1 MIRAMQIRGFRW
13 TRIVVLAALIGVG
26 ASTIVWSQAAQSN
39 PAPAQPDP
47 ANFTGRVS
55 ANPTADIRPTRY
67 TFDAAART
75 NWHSHA
81 GGQVIIVEQGRLR
94 VQERGKPGREFNP
107 RDTYSVAAGVVH
119 WHGARPEAPLTQV
132 AISFGTT
139 TWLEKVSDDQYAAAT
154 PK

>member
-1 MIRAMQIRGFRW
+1 MIRGMQAQGFRW
-13 TRIVVLAALIGVG
+13 TRTVVLAALIGVG
-26 ASTIVWSQAAQSN
+26 AATIVWSQAAPQT

-67 TFDAAART
+67 TFDPGART

-107 RDTYSVAAGVVH
+107 RDTYSVAADVVH
-119 WHGARPEAPLTQV
+119 WHGARPEAALTQV

-139 TWLEKVSDDQYAAAT
+139 TWLEKVSDEQYAAAT

>member
-1 MIRAMQIRGFRW
+1 MIRGMQAQGFRW
-13 TRIVVLAALIGVG
+13 TRPVVLAALIGVG
-26 ASTIVWSQAAQSN
+26 ASTMVWGQA

-67 TFDAAART
+67 TFDPGART

-81 GGQVIIVEQGRLR
+81 GGQVIIIEQGRLR

-107 RDTYSVAAGVVH
+107 RDTYSVAANVVH
-119 WHGARPEAPLTQV
+119 WHGARPEAALTQV

-139 TWLEKVSDDQYAAAT
+139 TWLEKVTDEQYAAAT

>member
-1 MIRAMQIRGFRW
+1 MIRGMTASAFRLSR
-13 TRIVVLAALIGVG
+13 TIVLAALIGVG
-26 ASTIVWSQAAQSN
+26 GSTILWSQAAQPN

-67 TFDAAART
+67 TFDPGART

-139 TWLEKVSDDQYAAAT
+139 TWLEKVTDEQYAAAA

>member
-1 MIRAMQIRGFRW
+1 MIRGMTAPAFRSSR
-13 TRIVVLAALIGVG
+13 TIVLAAVIGLG
-26 ASTIVWSQAAQSN
+26 GSTTLWSQAAQPN
-39 PAPAQPDP
+39 TTPAPPDP

-55 ANPTADIRPTRY
+55 VNPTADIRPTRY
-67 TFDAAART
+67 TFDPG
-75 NWHSHA
+75 HA
-81 GGQVIIVEQGRLR
+81 PIGTAFKVEQGRLR

-139 TWLEKVSDDQYAAAT
+139 TWLAKVTDEQYATAAA
-154 PK
+154 K